1 MNSSKICKKP
11 KPKFSL
17 NIKAVKKASK
27 DIIEQKVNDIED
39 PNLSHTEKLLLVL
52 SQDITKTETINNTKQ
67 FDNSIKEVNQKK
79 DIKENDVNINIAEG
93 KEFKEENKVTGSE
106 ISTQKVTEKEIR
118 SCACTDENSKKVSH
132 HIDIKKDEENK
143 TEEKKVINDEGLLN
157 QNEIKEGIFV
167 IEKKTENSMKNEET
181 IKDQNCKINNTS
193 DLGDTNDCTNN
204 TSKNNSYTK
213 QSSTSL
219 KNYDSK
225 YNMLFMEKNLNE
237 TRNKFYIDN
246 NLYDILLNENL
257 KNKVIPKQ
265 SQINDELWAFIYP
278 NDLKTYCISKSGI
291 MMNKENKPI
300 IPRENKDINQENGL
314 YFCGKNIEIK
324 TEKGVVIKKCSTN
337 EFICKECLEKNK
349 KIYNIKS
356 THLININGRVS
367 KKNKGNYHCFGH
379 FCVNN
384 NQIVDCI
391 EKKFSCEA
399 CKMLD
404 TFSHYYN

>member
-157 QNEIKEGIFV
+157 QNEIKEGVFI
-167 IEKKTENSMKNEET
+167 IEKTMENSMKSEET
-181 IKDQNCKINNTS
+181 INDQDCIINSTS
-193 DLGDTNDCTNN
+193 YLEQTNDCTIN
-204 TSKNNSYTK
+204 TSINNSDANL
-213 QSSTSL
+213 STTSF
-219 KNYDSK
+219 NNSNSQVNAFNDVR
-225 YNMLFMEKNLNE
+225 NE
-237 TRNKFYIDN
+237 HYLRHKM
-246 NLYDILLNENL
+246 YDIVLNENL
-257 KNKVIPKQ
+257 KNKTIPTQ
-265 SQINDELWAFIYP
+265 YEINDKFRAFLYP
-278 NDLKTYCISKSGI
+278 NDLKTYCITESGYLV
-291 MMNKENKPI
+291 NKENKPI
-300 IPRENKDINQENGL
+300 IPLDNKDINQENGL

-324 TEKGVVIKKCSTN
+324 IEKGVVIKKCSTN

-349 KIYNIKS
+349 EIYNIKS
-356 THLININGRVS
+356 TYLININGRVS
-367 KKNKGNYHCFGH
+367 KKFKGNYHCFGH
-379 FCVNN
+379 FCFVNN
-384 NQIVDCI
+384 HIEDCI
-391 EKKFSCEA
+391 SKFSCQA

>member
-132 HIDIKKDEENK
+132 HIVIKKDEENK

-181 IKDQNCKINNTS
+181 IKDQNCKINNTN
-193 DLGDTNDCTNN
+193 DLEDTFDCTNN
-204 TSKNNSYTK
+204 TSKNNSYTN

-219 KNYDSK
+219 NNSDSK
-225 YNMLFMEKNLNE
+225 ENKKFNE
-237 TRNKFYIDN
+237 AKSKFYIIN
-246 NLYDILLNENL
+246 KMYDILLNENL
-257 KNKVIPKQ
+257 KNKKIPEQ
-265 SQINDELWAFIYP
+265 YRINDEFWAFSYP
-278 NDLKTYCISKSGI
+278 NDLKTYCITESGS
-291 MMNKENKPI
+291 MVNKEKRPI
-300 IPRENKDINQENGL
+300 IPRDNKDINHENGL

-324 TEKGVVIKKCSTN
+324 TEKGVVMKKCSTN

-349 KIYNIKS
+349 EIYNIKS
-356 THLININGRVS
+356 TYLININGRVS
-367 KKNKGNYHCFGH
+367 KINKGNYHCFGH
-379 FCVNN
+379 FSVDG
-384 NQIVDCI
+384 QIKDCI
-391 EKKFSCEA
+391 TQFSCKA

>member
-93 KEFKEENKVTGSE
+93 KELKEENKVKGSE

-143 TEEKKVINDEGLLN
+143 IEEKKVINDEGLLS
-157 QNEIKEGIFV
+157 QNEIKEGVFI
-167 IEKKTENSMKNEET
+167 IEKTMENSMKNEET
-181 IKDQNCKINNTS
+181 INDQDYIINSTS
-193 DLGDTNDCTNN
+193 YLEQTNDCTIN
-204 TSKNNSYTK
+204 TSINNSDANL
-213 QSSTSL
+213 SITSF
-219 KNYDSK
+219 NNSDSPVNK
-225 YNMLFMEKNLNE
+225 FNDL
-237 TRNKFYIDN
+237 RNKYYLRFKM
-246 NLYDILLNENL
+246 YDILLNEDL
-257 KNKVIPKQ
+257 KNKNIPKQ
-265 SQINDELWAFIYP
+265 YQINGKLRAFLYP
-278 NDLKTYCISKSGI
+278 NDLKTYCITESGL
-291 MMNKENKPI
+291 MVNKENKPI
-300 IPRENKDINQENGL
+300 IPLDNKDINQENGL

-384 NQIVDCI
+384 NQIADCI

>member
-1 MNSSKICKKP
+1 MNSSKICKKQ

-79 DIKENDVNINIAEG
+79 DIKENDVNINNAEG
-93 KEFKEENKVTGSE
+93 KELKEENKVIGSE
-106 ISTQKVTEKEIR
+106 ISTQNITEKEIH
-118 SCACTDENSKKVSH
+118 SGACTDENSKKVSH

-143 TEEKKVINDEGLLN
+143 TEEKKVINDEGLLS
-157 QNEIKEGIFV
+157 QNEIKEGVFV

-181 IKDQNCKINNTS
+181 INDQNCTINNTS
-193 DLGDTNDCTNN
+193 NLEDTNDCTNN

-219 KNYDSK
+219 NNSYSK
-225 YNMLFMEKNLNE
+225 YINIFMEKIFKEPKNNY
-237 TRNKFYIDN
+237 YIN
-246 NLYDILLNENL
+246 HKMYDILLNEDL
-257 KNKVIPKQ
+257 KNKKIPIQ
-265 SQINDELWAFIYP
+265 SRINDEFWAFLYP
-278 NDLKTYCISKSGI
+278 NDLKTYCITESGYI
-291 MMNKENKPI
+291 VNKENRPI
-300 IPRENKDINQENGL
+300 IPLDNKDINQENGL

-324 TEKGVVIKKCSTN
+324 TEKGVVMKKCSTN

-349 KIYNIKS
+349 EIYNIKS
-356 THLININGRVS
+356 TYLININGRVS
-367 KKNKGNYHCFGH
+367 KINKGKYHCFGH
-379 FCVNN
+379 FLVNT
-384 NQIVDCI
+384 QIEDCI
-391 EKKFSCEA
+391 TNFSCEA